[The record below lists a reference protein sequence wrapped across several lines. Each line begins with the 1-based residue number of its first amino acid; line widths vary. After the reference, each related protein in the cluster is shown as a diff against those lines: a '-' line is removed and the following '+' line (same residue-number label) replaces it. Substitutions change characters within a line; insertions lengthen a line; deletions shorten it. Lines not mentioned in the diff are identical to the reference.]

1 MVDTSNLPIGT
12 KTPPTVEVPSTPAL
26 PEVIVSAAIMNR
38 TGSVIC
44 GARHYDRFMHEQLDT
59 TSGDWGRKD
68 IVQGFITNKNRFVD
82 RVEGLAIATAQKQ
95 IKRMVGGG
103 DVRLYSEMLY

>member
-12 KTPPTVEVPSTPAL
+12 KTPPTVDKTHIPSL
-26 PEVIVSAAIMNR
+26 PELIVCAAAKNEA
-38 TGSVIC
+38 GEVIC
-44 GARHYDRFMHEQLDT
+44 SIRHFDKLMNDQMDLSPNNWDNRE
-59 TSGDWGRKD
+59 
-68 IVQGFITNKNRFVD
+68 IVQGFITNRNRFVD

-103 DVRLYSEMLY
+103 DKFLSSEMLY